1 MTESGPGRVVMVVP
15 NRIDG
20 DSRVQKAAA
29 SMAEAGWDVHLMGI
43 TDAAKKERYE
53 QDGAQ
58 IHKIP
63 LPRLEVPKSLRRRV
77 AAIRFPL
84 AYSSKE
90 RAKQRKRRIKAG
102 WIELEAR
109 DLERGRGL
117 HDGLLRTP
125 WLVRRVGRKLQRI
138 WINRRAAQT
147 GARDR
152 FLLRTEGRLERIE
165 RRWWTLLLG
174 DRAWQRLDITFRRLE
189 LAFRPEILRLQPDLI
204 HVHDTFPLGI
214 CVRAA
219 DHMRVRGK
227 DAKILY
233 DAHEYVPGFPDVGNA
248 SRWEALVRY
257 ERRYIQRADAVATV
271 SEPLADLLQERH
283 GLERRPAVVLNAPIG
298 FGPARPH
305 PGDVRS
311 DCGLGDEVPLAVYAG
326 WVAPERQLE
335 VIIEAAR
342 EIPELH
348 LAFLVTHSR
357 LKSPYG
363 RSLVELGEAYGMAD
377 RMHFRG
383 YVHYTDLPR
392 YLETADLGIHPMPT
406 GPVNH
411 EIALP
416 NKFFEYGH
424 ARLPLVV
431 TNVATMSAE
440 VRRLGIGEVF
450 TSGDAAS
457 LAAAIGKVLAD
468 GDQYRRAY
476 RDPALLSQYTW
487 ERQALEY
494 TRLYESLIGPAPRPV
509 APVAASRDAL
519 RERCGVE
526 PGVPVV
532 AVMDSGVD
540 DAWTDAA
547 VRGLAGLKG
556 VRTAIVCPDP
566 ARRDRFAGSAEGAV
580 AVVPT
585 GPMASF
591 LATASAVVLPRAE
604 RGDTVSPYLALSL
617 DARVPVIVPASPS
630 AERITERLGVGAI
643 AEATPAAVAA
653 AAERLLTGRRPS
665 ANPRV
670 RARLGSAT
678 PWPPLAETAIRLGLG
693 TANYAGQLAEIARAV
708 SWHRADTS
716 AEVVGEA
723 NRSVLRF
730 PADRSFSREEQAD
743 PAFQQERMRR
753 VLDDY
758 THLMVDALK
767 PVFGWLHGTDV
778 AGDLPVLREA
788 RVRTALLMHG
798 SEVRD
803 PDAHLERHEHSP
815 YRRAPGHVLAALRD
829 TTRRHREIA
838 ADSGL
843 PLFVTTP
850 DLIDDVPKARWI
862 PLTVDVDGWYCDA
875 PVMERARPVV
885 LHAPSRRWTKGTD
898 AVVPVL
904 ERMHEAGAIDFRL
917 VEGLAPARM
926 REVVWGADIV
936 VDQVAIGSYGAFA
949 CEAMAAGK
957 PVIAYLCESAAERMG
972 GAPPVVNA
980 TAATLEDAI
989 MSLLDDRD
997 RAREIGLESLRFA
1010 RRVHDGRAAAEVLR
1024 EFLES

>member
-1 MTESGPGRVVMVVP
+1 MRTKTGPGRVLMVVP

-29 SMAEAGWDVHLMGI
+29 SMAEAGWDVHLMGMSD
-43 TDAAKKERYE
+43 TPKKQRYE
-53 QDGAQ
+53 QDGAK

-63 LPRLEVPKSLRRRV
+63 LPTLDVPKTLRRRLASV
-77 AAIRFPL
+77 CFPL
-84 AYSSKE
+84 AYGNKE
-90 RAKQRKRRIKAG
+90 RAKQRERRIKLG

-109 DLERGRGL
+109 ALERGGR
-117 HDGLLRTP
+117 DGLLRP
-125 WLVRRVGRKLQRI
+125 PRLARRVGRKVQRV
-138 WINRRAAQT
+138 WIARRVAQT
-147 GARDR
+147 DARDG
-152 FLLRTEGRLERIE
+152 FLLRGQGLLERIE

-174 DRAWQRLDITFRRLE
+174 DRAWQRLDGTFHRLE
-189 LAFRPEILRLQPDLI
+189 LAFRPEILRLRPDLI
-204 HVHDTFPLGI
+204 HVHDTFPLGV

-227 DAKILY
+227 DVKILY
-233 DAHEYVPGFPDVGNA
+233 DAHEFVPGFPDIGNA
-248 SRWEALVRY
+248 NRWEALERY
-257 ERRYIQRADAVATV
+257 ERRYIQRADAVVTV

-283 GLERRPAVVLNAPIG
+283 GLARRPSVVLNTPAG

-305 PGDVRS
+305 PGDIRS
-311 DCGLGDEVPLAVYAG
+311 DCGLGDDVPLAVYAG
-326 WVAPERQLE
+326 WAAPERRIE
-335 VIIEAAR
+335 VVIEAAR

-348 LAFLVTHSR
+348 LAFLITHSR
-357 LKSPYG
+357 QKTPYG
-363 RSLVELGEAYGMAD
+363 RSLVALAEEYGLSD
-377 RMHFRG
+377 RVHFRG
-383 YVHYTDLPR
+383 YVHYADLPA
-392 YLETADLGIHPMPT
+392 YLETADVGVYPLQT

-411 EIALP
+411 EISLP

-431 TNVATMSAE
+431 SNVATMAAE

-450 TSGDAAS
+450 TSGDAVS
-457 LAAAIGKVLAD
+457 FAAAIAKVLAD

-476 RDPALLSQYTW
+476 RDPALLSGYSW
-487 ERQALEY
+487 ERQTLEY

-509 APVAASRDAL
+509 APVPSARDEL
-519 RERCGVE
+519 RERSDAE

-532 AVMDSGVD
+532 AVLDPGVD

-547 VRGLAGLKG
+547 IRGLAGING

-566 ARRDRFAGSAEGAV
+566 ARRDRFDGAAEGAV

-591 LATASAVVLPRAE
+591 LATAAAVVLPRAE
-604 RGDTVSPYLALSL
+604 RGDTVSPYLASSL

-630 AERITERLGVGAI
+630 AKRITERLGAGLVV
-643 AEATPAAVAA
+643 EATPAAVAE
-653 AAERLLTGRRPS
+653 AAERLLTGARPS

-723 NRSVLRF
+723 NHSVLRF
-730 PADRSFSREEQAD
+730 PADRSFAREEQAD
-743 PAFQQERMRR
+743 PSFQEERMRR

-758 THLMVDALK
+758 THLVVDALK

-815 YRRAPGHVLAALRD
+815 FRQAPDQVLAALRD
-829 TTRRHREIA
+829 TTRRYREIA

-862 PLTVDVDGWYCDA
+862 PLTVNVDAWYCDA

-898 AVVPVL
+898 AVMPVL
-904 ERMHEAGAIDFRL
+904 ERMHEAGVIDFRL

-926 REVVWGADIV
+926 RELVWGADLV

-957 PVIAYLCESAAERMG
+957 PVIAYLCASAAERMG

-989 MSLLDDRD
+989 ISLLDDRD
-997 RAREIGLESLRFA
+997 RAREIGLESQRFA
-1010 RRVHDGRAAAEVLR
+1010 RKTHDGRAAAEVLK